1 MKLLRAKKIDAYV
14 PTASMADIAFLL
26 ITFFMVTSSFPMDR
40 SNLLLPLTEMRFQV
54 EDSDAAWIVAYK
66 EGDQVFLKVSDGSR
80 LSEALEKNNPFPVDR
95 LEAWIYDQVN
105 KVPNKLFLLKV
116 DKSISYYYVDKI
128 YAAVRNTSAVKNIV
142 FLSQAKSKEG

>member
-1 MKLLRAKKIDAYV
+1 MKLLRAKKIEAYV

-40 SNLLLPLTEMRFQV
+40 SNVILPMTEMRFQV

-66 EGDQVFLKVSDGSR
+66 EGDQVFLKISDGSR
-80 LSEALEKNNPFPVDR
+80 LSEALEKENPFPVDR

-105 KVPNKLFLLKV
+105 KTPTKLFLLKV
-116 DKSISYYYVDKI
+116 DKSIPYFYVDKI
-128 YAAVRNTSAVKNIV
+128 YTAVRNTSAVKNIV
-142 FLSQAKSKEG
+142 FLSQAKSS